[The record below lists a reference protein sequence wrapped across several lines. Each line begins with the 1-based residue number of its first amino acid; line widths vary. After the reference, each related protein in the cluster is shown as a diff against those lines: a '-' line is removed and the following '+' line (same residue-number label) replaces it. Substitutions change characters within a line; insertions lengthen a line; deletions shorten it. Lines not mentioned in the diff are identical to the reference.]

1 MESLEARMHEER
13 RRFLFHGFVM
23 LTAAFALGVVAGAL
37 GKQHHP
43 SARLWLGAHL
53 TGISVGTLLCL
64 LGVVRPHLQLGRRA
78 SAAFFWSAVGGNWV
92 GLLVLGVFSCLV
104 GAGTPI
110 LNPTLAPPSGW
121 QGAVIA
127 AALLLVT
134 VTTFVF
140 CGLGIYG
147 ARRPGSGAGV

>member
-1 MESLEARMHEER
+1 MQSQEAAMPDER

-23 LTAAFALGVVAGAL
+23 LTVAFALGLVAGAL
-37 GKQHHP
+37 GNQHHP

-53 TGISVGTLLCL
+53 TGISIGMLLIL
-64 LGVVRPHLQLGRRA
+64 LGLARPYLELGRRG
-78 SAAFFWSAVGGNWV
+78 SAAFFWSAVAGNWV
-92 GLLVLGVFSCLV
+92 GMLVLGIFSCLI

-110 LNPTLAPPSGW
+110 VNPTLAPPTGW

-127 AALLLVT
+127 AALLVVT

-147 ARRPGSGAGV
+147 ARRSVARGA